1 MTWSSSLRW
10 TKNKP
15 FPGLFLKRTCW
26 PGTGR
31 DAPVLIGLQWS
42 RGKTLLRAGSAPWVV
57 VRSEKSSSIG
67 SGLRDDERFKQIR
80 KARRDK
86 GTQWY
91 AAFGSVLPQGPF
103 PEGAEGYRQVL
114 LNSIRQAW
122 KAYAGVVDEVIEEL
136 KPTAGMIPLRKEFR
150 FNQTGLAAGNFR
162 FAAGIGASSLATSPG
177 RVSATA
183 VFPCPLWVKS
193 GHERRC
199 CVGPLCAISGHC
211 C

>member
-1 MTWSSSLRW
+1 MRRWSFICGTGSNSSQWFALRAEAAAAIDEW
-10 TKNKP
+10 LASLKPDVETLVAELAGDVEFFASLDEEQP

-114 LNSIRQAW
+114 LELDPTSLE
-122 KAYAGVVDEVIEEL
+122 GV
-136 KPTAGMIPLRKEFR
+136 
-150 FNQTGLAAGNFR
+150 
-162 FAAGIGASSLATSPG
+162 
-177 RVSATA
+177 
-183 VFPCPLWVKS
+183 
-193 GHERRC
+193 RRC
-199 CVGPLCAISGHC
+199 C
-211 C
+211 

>member
-1 MTWSSSLRW
+1 MRIEDEKVEFYLRNREQLEQWFALRAEAAAAIDEWLASLKPDVE
-10 TKNKP
+10 TLVAELAGDVEFFASLDEEQP

-136 KPTAGMIPLRKEFR
+136 KPTAGMIPPSK
-150 FNQTGLAAGNFR
+150 GVP
-162 FAAGIGASSLATSPG
+162 I
-177 RVSATA
+177 
-183 VFPCPLWVKS
+183 
-193 GHERRC
+193 
-199 CVGPLCAISGHC
+199 
-211 C
+211 